1 MAVEFN
7 VNTDAVVSLTNKLEK
22 LHKSAFPVA
31 VRGTLN
37 SAAFDVKQKSMPAF
51 AFVSFEQRQK
61 NFFKANSK
69 VEMARGFD
77 VKSMESVVG
86 FKSLGGSND
95 SVDELE
101 QQERGGV
108 IKSRS
113 FIAID
118 TGRVSKSH
126 ARIVQ
131 KKNRISTM
139 PNVVDARKAKGK
151 NKRQKFVKSVIHAG
165 VGGLVLSEHKGKE
178 ILWRVNSLNRDSNG
192 KFKLTALYSFK
203 KGRSVNVKA
212 THFMRKAS
220 LNSAKLLDDFYIVEA
235 KKQIKRLTGK

>member
-1 MAVEFN
+1 
-7 VNTDAVVSLTNKLEK
+7 
-22 LHKSAFPVA
+22 
-31 VRGTLN
+31 
-37 SAAFDVKQKSMPAF
+37 
-51 AFVSFEQRQK
+51 
-61 NFFKANSK
+61 
-69 VEMARGFD
+69 
-77 VKSMESVVG
+77 
-86 FKSLGGSND
+86 
-95 SVDELE
+95 
-101 QQERGGV
+101 
-108 IKSRS
+108 
-113 FIAID
+113 
-118 TGRVSKSH
+118 
-126 ARIVQ
+126 
-131 KKNRISTM
+131 M

-235 KKQIKRLTGK
+235 KKQIKRLTGKWVG